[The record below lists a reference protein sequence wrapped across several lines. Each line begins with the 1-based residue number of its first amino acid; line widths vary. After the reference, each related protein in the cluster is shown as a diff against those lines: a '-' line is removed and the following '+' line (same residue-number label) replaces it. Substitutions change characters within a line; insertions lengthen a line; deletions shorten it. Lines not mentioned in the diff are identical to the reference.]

1 MKRLR
6 LFAVCRAAGFRIFRP
21 KERNPMKKIFR
32 RLSPARILALGFAG
46 LILLGS
52 LLLSLPCCVRPGV
65 QVSYLDTLYT
75 AVSAVC
81 VTGLV
86 VVDVADTFTAL
97 GQWVVGLLIQIGG
110 LGVATVG
117 AGVIL
122 MMGKKVSQ
130 QERTLI
136 REAMNLDSGKGV
148 IRFIK
153 SVFFT
158 TLIFEGLGTALSYPV
173 FARNYPPLHALGVS
187 LFHAVASFNNAGFDI
202 LGSMQNLI
210 PYRDDVLLNLVT
222 CLLIFFGGIG
232 FLVIREMLEKRLRW
246 RKFSMH
252 TKVVLSVSLTLTAAG
267 ALLLWLTEDDMSFL
281 SALFHSVSARTAGFS
296 TVPLGTFS
304 NAGLLVM
311 MLLMV
316 IGASPGSTGGG
327 VKTSTFFALLAGIRA
342 SATNTSEKA
351 FHYALPREAFRKAAV
366 IMLLALGAIGGSAFL
381 MAAMEPELPLRD
393 ILFEMASAFG
403 TAGLSTGITPR
414 LSPGSK
420 MLSMG
425 MMFIGRL
432 GPMTIAC
439 LWYFSQGERIHYPEG
454 NIAIG

>member
-1 MKRLR
+1 M
-6 LFAVCRAAGFRIFRP
+6 
-21 KERNPMKKIFR
+21 
-32 RLSPARILALGFAG
+32 
-46 LILLGS
+46 
-52 LLLSLPCCVRPGV
+52 
-65 QVSYLDTLYT
+65 
-75 AVSAVC
+75 
-81 VTGLV
+81 
-86 VVDVADTFTAL
+86 
-97 GQWVVGLLIQIGG
+97 
-110 LGVATVG
+110 
-117 AGVIL
+117 
-122 MMGKKVSQ
+122 
-130 QERTLI
+130 
-136 REAMNLDSGKGV
+136 
-148 IRFIK
+148 
-153 SVFFT
+153 FFT

-173 FARNYPPLHALGVS
+173 FARNYPPLRALGVS

-246 RKFSMH
+246 RRFSMH

-267 ALLLWLTEDDMSFL
+267 ALLLWLTEDMSFL

-403 TAGLSTGITPR
+403 TVGLSTGITPR

-432 GPMTIAC
+432 GPMTIAS
-439 LWYFSQGERIHYPEG
+439 LWYFSRGERIHYPEG

>member
-1 MKRLR
+1 M
-6 LFAVCRAAGFRIFRP
+6 
-21 KERNPMKKIFR
+21 
-32 RLSPARILALGFAG
+32 LSPARILALGFAG

-65 QVSYLDTLYT
+65 QVSYLDILYT

-97 GQWVVGLLIQIGG
+97 GQWLVGLLIQIGG

-173 FARNYPPLHALGVS
+173 FARNYPPLRALGVS

-246 RKFSMH
+246 RRFSMH

-267 ALLLWLTEDDMSFL
+267 ALLLWLTEDMSFL

-304 NAGLLVM
+304 NAGLLVI

-403 TAGLSTGITPR
+403 TVGLSTGITPR

-432 GPMTIAC
+432 GPMTIAS
-439 LWYFSQGERIHYPEG
+439 LWYFSRGEHIHYPEG

>member
-1 MKRLR
+1 MKRL
-6 LFAVCRAAGFRIFRP
+6 FR
-21 KERNPMKKIFR
+21 M
-32 RLSPARILALGFAG
+32 LSPARILALGFAG

-65 QVSYLDTLYT
+65 QVSYLDILYT

-97 GQWVVGLLIQIGG
+97 GQWLVGLLIQIGG

-173 FARNYPPLHALGVS
+173 FARNYPPLRALGVS
-187 LFHAVASFNNAGFDI
+187 LFHAVASFNNAGFDV

-246 RKFSMH
+246 RRFSMH

-267 ALLLWLTEDDMSFL
+267 ALLLWLTEDMSFL

-304 NAGLLVM
+304 NAGLLVI

-403 TAGLSTGITPR
+403 TVGLSTGITPR

-432 GPMTIAC
+432 GPMTIAS
-439 LWYFSQGERIHYPEG
+439 LWYFSRGEHIHYPEG

>member
-1 MKRLR
+1 MKRL
-6 LFAVCRAAGFRIFRP
+6 
-21 KERNPMKKIFR
+21 FR

-52 LLLSLPCCVRPGV
+52 LLLSLPCCVRPGM
-65 QVSYLDTLYT
+65 QVSYLDILYT

-97 GQWVVGLLIQIGG
+97 GQGLVGLLIQIGG

-173 FARNYPPLHALGVS
+173 FARNYPPLRALGVS

-246 RKFSMH
+246 RRFSMH

-267 ALLLWLTEDDMSFL
+267 ALLLWLTEDMSFL

-403 TAGLSTGITPR
+403 TVGLSTGITPR

-432 GPMTIAC
+432 GPMTIAS
-439 LWYFSQGERIHYPEG
+439 LWYFSRGERIHYPEG